1 MIGKTLAAAALM
13 LGLAGAAAAQEAP
26 PYGLKPGKPYDGT
39 TLNVMAVVTPQ
50 FTGLALRDDEFTDLT
65 GIDVRWTEVPFT
77 SLQEKVASVGIAANG
92 NFDVVNYL
100 DSWGPSNANWLLGID
115 GLLEEDGISMDRYPE
130 AFAKSAT
137 YDGEVK
143 GFPMRAHAQLFFYR
157 KDIFDRLGLEPPK
170 TWAEVV
176 EIGHKIKDA
185 DAGVDPLG
193 LYYGADGNRQNLFI
207 WVNYLWGAGQD
218 IFDANMK
225 PAWTTPEAIQ
235 ATKDYIGLLTREKIV
250 PPAGVSWVEQEA
262 RTAFQQGKLAML
274 PMWWWAY
281 SPMTDA
287 EQSVLSEAQVAF
299 APMPAYE
306 AGGAIRSYAISMPFS
321 ISTYSKNQ
329 EAAWEFLKWLSN
341 PALEKKNAIERE
353 VKGTPISN
361 NVVTQTANLT
371 DREVNAANDDIG
383 EVAYASLKDA
393 DVMPQM
399 AEWTQ
404 IGDLLSQAIAGA
416 ASGGDVEQL
425 MTDAASQ
432 AERVLAR
439 AGYR

>member
-1 MIGKTLAAAALM
+1 MIGKMLAAAALA
-13 LGLAGAAAAQEAP
+13 LGFAGAAAAQGTP

-115 GLLEEDGISMDRYPE
+115 GLLKEDGISMDRYPE

-157 KDIFDRLGLEPPK
+157 KDIFDQLGLEPPE

-176 EIGHKIKDA
+176 ETGHKIADA

-218 IFDANMK
+218 IFTEDMK

-235 ATKDYIGLLTREKIV
+235 ATKDYVGLLTQEKIV

-341 PALEKKNAIERE
+341 PELEKKNAIERE
-353 VKGTPISN
+353 VKGTAISN

-371 DREVNAANDDIG
+371 DPEVNAANDAIG
-383 EVAYASLKDA
+383 EIAYASLKDA

-425 MTDAASQ
+425 MTDAATQ